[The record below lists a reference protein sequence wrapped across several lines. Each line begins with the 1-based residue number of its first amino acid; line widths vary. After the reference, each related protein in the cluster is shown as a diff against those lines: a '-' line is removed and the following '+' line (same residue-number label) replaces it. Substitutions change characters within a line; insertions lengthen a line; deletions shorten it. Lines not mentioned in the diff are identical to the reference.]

1 MKKLVQ
7 SIFVFSHSQL
17 KIATAAFLWLLFMFG
32 FNATQAQIIITGYMA
47 NPASTDAPYE
57 YVQLIA
63 TQAINFSTT
72 PYSLVWN
79 NNGVATSAGWA
90 AGAAISYKFDLT
102 AGSVSA
108 GQVFYVGG
116 SGKLI
121 NGAGSADIS
130 GLTWIRA
137 INNGTTSGDGG
148 VGTANASGTF
158 GNGGANADGI
168 AVFSGTTVTS
178 STIPVDAIF
187 LGTGVGTAKPASG
200 GYVLPTNDIYNNL
213 QGTFGNGTNITFFSD
228 PASGAF
234 IKLSGTYNAVNST
247 WTTPRTAST
256 IASPTQVSD
265 LNTSF
270 TVVLPTPEINVKGN
284 GVNIVDGDAS
294 PSTTDDTDFGAVSV
308 GSSLN
313 KTFTIENTGSATLT
327 VSNITLTGTNSGE
340 YSLVTPPTFP
350 LAIAGGSTQTITVK
364 FTPTVTT
371 VRTATLNIFSDD
383 SDEGTYDFALQGGTA
398 AIPHTIAFVR
408 NDTTVSEG
416 VGTAK
421 IWVKVTSVG
430 NQTGTVNLA
439 TSAYSTATAGGTDYT
454 APSTL
459 TIPSNATLNQM
470 FSFDIPVND
479 DASAEADE
487 YIIAKLTGASN
498 LTINTTA
505 QTTLYIRDNDKLTPT
520 PSNQLSL
527 SLLGSFSNGTAFSGA
542 TQINSA
548 EISAFDSASKRVF
561 IANSIGSKL
570 DIVNFTNPASPS
582 LVSSLSVTPYGSINS
597 VAAKNGIIALAIENG
612 TNKQLAGK
620 VVFLD
625 ANGTLIDSVTV
636 GAMPD
641 MLIFNHAGT
650 KVYTANEGEPNDT
663 YTTDPEGSVSV
674 IDITT
679 LLTTG
684 ITTAANVTNIG
695 FTAYN
700 GQEVTLRSQG
710 IRIYG
715 TGASAAQDFEPEYIT
730 ISEDDTK
737 AWVTLQENNA
747 VAELNLTNNTIT
759 QLIPLGYKNHNL
771 VANALDAS
779 DQTFGVNLSNFPVKG
794 MYQPDAITSYNV
806 GGTTYFITANEGDSR
821 AYTGMNEETR
831 VGSMS
836 LDATVFPN
844 AAELKDNRVLGRL
857 RTTNKL
863 GDTDND
869 GDFDEIY
876 CFGARSFSVW
886 NTSTSTLIYDSGD
899 ELERITANDATYSA
913 LFNQNS
919 GGVKKDRSDDKGPEQ
934 EGVTVGKVNGIPYA
948 FVGMERTGG
957 VMVYNIANP
966 AAPQYVTYKNN
977 RPTDVSPEGVVFVPA
992 AQSPTGKNLLILSN
1006 EISST
1011 LTVYQVNPC
1020 TAPGIAAISA
1030 AGSTAI
1036 CAGSSVQLA
1045 ITTPNGAYSY
1055 QWLKNNAAIS
1065 TANAASYTANA
1076 VGDYKLA
1083 VVNTTTGCVDTS
1095 SVISV
1100 TIPADV
1106 TNPSITAPAT
1116 VSVCLNSGCTAYGI
1130 NLGTPVTSDNCTVAS
1145 VTNNAP
1151 ASFPLGNTTVTWTVT
1166 DAAGNSA
1173 TSTQTVTVTDGTKP
1187 TVYLAQD
1194 NLVAGATGS
1203 SSSKTPYL
1211 LPSANGVKFTSIL
1224 SVDDAIGG
1232 YAMAG
1237 IPDGLGA
1244 FDNCDGTFTLLMN
1257 HEIANTL
1264 GVNRAHGSKGAFVSK
1279 WIINKNTLSV
1289 VSGSDLMQQA
1299 YLWNTTTNSYDLAG
1313 ANGAAFSRFCSADLP
1328 AVSAFY
1334 NGTTGLGTKE
1344 RIFMNGEENS
1354 NLGRQIAH
1362 ISTGANAGK
1371 SYELARLGKAGWE
1384 NSVANPNP
1392 SNTTIVA
1399 ELDDNSTQGQ
1409 VYFYVGT
1416 KTNTGSEIEKAGL
1429 TNGNLYTVAV
1439 SGLAAEDRTTPP
1451 TAGTAFSLVNL
1462 GDVSNLSGATLNT
1475 NTVAAGGTSFLRP
1488 EDGAWDPSNL
1498 NDFYFA
1504 TTDRIDNVKD
1514 GNVGGT
1520 QVGRSRL
1527 YRLRF
1532 TDINTPLLGG
1542 TIEAVLDGTEA
1553 QNMMDNMSIDKF
1565 GHIILTEDVGN
1576 AAHNGKIWQYTIATD
1591 NLTQIAK
1598 HDPARFGDLTT
1609 AATLPYN
1616 QDEESSGVIDVSD
1629 ILGAGMHLI
1638 VDQAHYTTGISAQS
1652 VEGGQLLAM
1661 FVPAAMGVTATAL
1674 DTLISYTGCG
1684 TSISLG
1690 TPATADNC
1698 SVSSITNN
1706 APATYPLGNTTVTW
1720 TVTDG
1725 SGNTSTINQ
1734 IVTVRDTVKPSITA
1748 PATASVCLNSGCTA
1762 YGINL
1767 GTPVTSDN
1775 CTVASVTNN
1784 APASFPLGNTTV
1796 TWTVTDAAGNSA
1808 TSTQTVTVTDG
1819 TKPTV
1824 YLAQDNLVAGAT
1836 GSSSSKT
1843 PYLLPSANGVK
1854 FTSILSVDDAIGG
1867 YAMAGIPDGLGAF
1880 DNCDG
1885 TFTLLMNHEIANT
1898 LGVNRAHG
1906 SKGAFVSKWII
1917 NKNTL
1922 SVVSG
1927 SDLMQQAYLWN
1938 TTTNSYD
1945 LAGAN
1950 GAAFSRF
1957 CSADLPAVS
1966 AFYNGTTGLGT
1977 KERIFM
1983 NGEENSNLG
1992 RQIAHISTGANA
2004 GKSYELAR
2012 LGKAGWENSV
2022 ANPNPSNTTI
2032 VAELDDNSTQ
2042 GQVYFYVGTKTNTGS
2057 EIEKAGL
2064 TNGNLYTVAVSGLA
2078 AEDRTTPPTAGTAF
2092 SLVNLGD
2099 VSNLSGATLNTNTV
2113 AAGGT
2118 SFLRPEDGA
2127 WDPSNL
2133 NDFYF
2138 ATTDRIDNVKD
2149 GNVGGT
2155 QVGRSR
2161 LYRLRFTDINTPL
2174 LGGTIEAVLDGTEA
2188 QNMMDNMSIDKFGH
2202 IILTEDVGNAAHNGK
2217 IWQYTIATD
2226 NLTQIAKHDPARF
2239 GDLTTAA
2246 TLPYNQ
2252 DEESSGVID
2261 VSDILGAGMH
2271 LIVDQAHYTTG
2282 ISAQSVEGGQLLA
2295 MFVPAA
2301 MGVTATALDTVIV
2314 CANNVAGNS
2323 ATGVSLG
2330 TPATA
2335 DNCSVSSIINNA
2347 PASFSTG
2354 YTNVTWTVTDGSGN
2368 TNTAT
2373 QVVKVNAAPATPTA
2387 PATVCGFDAAT
2398 MTATPSSGT
2407 IKWHDNNAH
2416 TGAALNFF
2424 GNSHVATTTGNYY
2437 AFALGSNGCYSQPA
2451 TTVATVRTAL
2461 PTATPTV
2468 AGTYYATEVV
2478 NDGTYNHY
2486 CRCADNTI
2494 LLSVASTYTPANNFD
2509 ADGTPAADAY
2519 SVKVEVGSSLITN
2532 LGNAPYNNILGIN
2545 GWQVISRTWD
2555 LELGASAQEP
2565 SSAVNVISYFTDA
2578 EYSAVNAVLATPLTS
2593 PSQMTMYKLKNSP
2606 YASAMSAL
2614 NAGHA
2619 LIDTSKIYLFNN
2631 QTNYTAHWALNTVSA
2646 GLYSA
2651 TYAVNEFSG
2660 GGGGGG
2666 NGGGV
2671 PFPIL
2676 LVDFSGYNDN
2686 VVNRLQWTTEMELNT
2701 DKFVVE
2707 RSIGNQFF
2715 EVIGE
2720 VSATGNSTSTQNYAF
2735 NDRTFA
2741 ANTNYYRLKMLDKD
2755 GTFSYS
2761 KTIEI
2766 ATNKLN
2772 VSIYPNP
2779 AQNEVFISGSFP
2791 TNAKV
2796 SISNMLGQE
2805 VLREN
2810 LDINRQTAV
2819 SLQNISKGIYMLNI
2833 LNEKGAILH
2842 SEKLVKE

>member
-7 SIFVFSHSQL
+7 SIFVLSHSQF
-17 KIATAAFLWLLFMFG
+17 KIATAAFLWLLFMCG

-47 NPASTDAPYE
+47 NPAGTDAPYE

-79 NNGVATSAGWA
+79 NNGTATSAGWA

-102 AGSVSA
+102 TGSVVA

-121 NGAGSADIS
+121 NGIGTTDIS

-137 INNGTTSGDGG
+137 INNGTTAGDGF
-148 VGTANASGTF
+148 GTASASGTF

-168 AVFSGTTVTS
+168 AVFLGTTVTS

-200 GYVLPTNDIYNNL
+200 GYVLPTNDIYNNA
-213 QGTFGNGTNITFFSD
+213 QGTFGNGTNTTFFSD
-228 PASGAF
+228 PASGTF
-234 IKLSGTYNAVNST
+234 IKLSGTYNAVTST
-247 WTTPRTAST
+247 WTTARTASS
-256 IASPTQVSD
+256 IASPTLISD
-265 LNTSF
+265 IACAF

-284 GVNIVDGDAS
+284 GVNITDGDTS
-294 PSTTDDTDFGAVSV
+294 PSATDNTDFGAVSV

-313 KTFTIENTGSATLT
+313 KTYIIENTGAATLT
-327 VSNITLTGTNSGE
+327 VSNITLTGTNSAE
-340 YSLVTPPTFP
+340 YAIVSPTSFP
-350 LAIAGGSTQTITVK
+350 ISIAGSGTQTVTVQ
-364 FTPTVTT
+364 FTPTITT

-383 SDEGTYDFALQGGTA
+383 ADEATYDFALQGGVNPT
-398 AIPHTIAFVR
+398 PHTIAFVR

-439 TSAYSTATAGGTDYT
+439 TSAASTATSGGTDYT

-459 TIPSNATLNQM
+459 TIPSNATLNQL

-487 YIIAKLTGASN
+487 YVIAKLTGASN
-498 LTINTTA
+498 LTINTSA

-527 SLLGSFSNGTAFSGA
+527 SLLGSFSNGTAFSLPP
-542 TQINSA
+542 TVVQINSA

-570 DIVNFTNPASPS
+570 DIVNFANPASPS
-582 LVSSLSVTPYGSINS
+582 LISSIDITPYGSINS
-597 VAAKNGIIALAIENG
+597 VAAKNGIIALAIENS

-620 VVFLD
+620 VVFVD
-625 ANGTLIDSVTV
+625 ANGALIDSVTV

-641 MLIFNHAGT
+641 MLVFNHAGT
-650 KVYTANEGEPNDT
+650 KVYTANEGEPNDA
-663 YTTDPEGSVSV
+663 YTSDPEGSIGVV
-674 IDITT
+674 DITT

-684 ITTAANVTNIG
+684 ITTAANVNIIG

-700 GQEVTLRSQG
+700 GQEATLRSQG

-779 DQTFGVNLSNFPVKG
+779 DVTFSVNLSNFPVKG
-794 MYQPDAITSYNV
+794 MYQPDAIASYNV
-806 GGTTYFITANEGDSR
+806 SGTTYFITANEGDSR

-831 VGSMS
+831 VGSMN
-836 LDATVFPN
+836 LDATAFPN
-844 AAELKDNRVLGRL
+844 ATELKNNNVLGRL

-966 AAPQYVTYKNN
+966 AAPTYVTYKNN
-977 RPTDVSPEGVVFVPA
+977 RPTDISPEGVVFIPA
-992 AQSPTGKNLLILSN
+992 TQSPNGKNLLILSN

-1011 LTVYQVNPC
+1011 LTIYQVNPC
-1020 TAPGIAAISA
+1020 TESGIATISA

-1055 QWLKNNAAIS
+1055 QWLKNNTAIS
-1065 TANAASYTANA
+1065 SANAAAYTANA

-1095 SVISV
+1095 SVIAV

-1106 TNPSITAPAT
+1106 TNPTITAPAT
-1116 VSVCLNSGCTAYGI
+1116 VSVCVNSGCSAYGI
-1130 NLGTPVTSDNCTVAS
+1130 NLGTPVISDNCTVAS
-1145 VTNNAP
+1145 ITNNAP
-1151 ASFPLGNTTVTWTVT
+1151 DSFPLGNTTVTWTVT
-1166 DAAGNSA
+1166 DAAGNFA
-1173 TSTQTVTVTDGTKP
+1173 TANQTVTVTDGTKP

-1194 NLVAGATGS
+1194 NLVAGATGPN
-1203 SSSKTPYL
+1203 SSKTPYL
-1211 LPSANGVKFTSIL
+1211 LPAANGVKFTSIL
-1224 SVDDAIGG
+1224 SVDDVVGG
-1232 YAMAG
+1232 YTMAG

-1257 HEIANTL
+1257 HEIGNTL
-1264 GVNRAHGSKGAFVSK
+1264 GVAHAHGSKGAFVSK
-1279 WIINKNTLSV
+1279 WIINKSNLSV

-1334 NGTTGLGTKE
+1334 NSTTGLGTTE
-1344 RIFMNGEENS
+1344 RIFMNGEENG
-1354 NLGRQIAH
+1354 NNGRALAH
-1362 ISTGANAGK
+1362 VATGANAGK
-1371 SYELARLGKAGWE
+1371 TYELARLGKAGWE

-1399 ELDDNSTQGQ
+1399 ELDDNSTDGQ
-1409 VYFYVGT
+1409 VYFYIGT

-1429 TNGNLYTVAV
+1429 TNGNLYAVAV
-1439 SGLAAEDRTTPP
+1439 SGLAAESRTTPP
-1451 TAGTAFSLVNL
+1451 TAGTAFALVNL
-1462 GDVSNLSGATLNT
+1462 GDVSALSGTTLNT
-1475 NTVAAGGTSFLRP
+1475 NTIAAGGTSFLRP

-1498 NDFYFA
+1498 NDFYFN

-1553 QNMMDNMSIDKF
+1553 QNMLDNMSIDKF

-1609 AATLPYN
+1609 AATAPYN
-1616 QDEESSGVIDVSD
+1616 QDEEASGVIDVSD

-1638 VDQAHYTTGISAQS
+1638 VDQAHYTTGISTQS

-1661 FVPAAMGVTATAL
+1661 FVPASIGVT
-1674 DTLISYTGCG
+1674 S
-1684 TSISLG
+1684 
-1690 TPATADNC
+1690 
-1698 SVSSITNN
+1698 
-1706 APATYPLGNTTVTW
+1706 
-1720 TVTDG
+1720 
-1725 SGNTSTINQ
+1725 
-1734 IVTVRDTVKPSITA
+1734 
-1748 PATASVCLNSGCTA
+1748 
-1762 YGINL
+1762 
-1767 GTPVTSDN
+1767 
-1775 CTVASVTNN
+1775 
-1784 APASFPLGNTTV
+1784 
-1796 TWTVTDAAGNSA
+1796 
-1808 TSTQTVTVTDG
+1808 
-1819 TKPTV
+1819 
-1824 YLAQDNLVAGAT
+1824 
-1836 GSSSSKT
+1836 
-1843 PYLLPSANGVK
+1843 
-1854 FTSILSVDDAIGG
+1854 
-1867 YAMAGIPDGLGAF
+1867 
-1880 DNCDG
+1880 
-1885 TFTLLMNHEIANT
+1885 
-1898 LGVNRAHG
+1898 
-1906 SKGAFVSKWII
+1906 
-1917 NKNTL
+1917 
-1922 SVVSG
+1922 
-1927 SDLMQQAYLWN
+1927 
-1938 TTTNSYD
+1938 
-1945 LAGAN
+1945 
-1950 GAAFSRF
+1950 
-1957 CSADLPAVS
+1957 
-1966 AFYNGTTGLGT
+1966 
-1977 KERIFM
+1977 
-1983 NGEENSNLG
+1983 
-1992 RQIAHISTGANA
+1992 
-2004 GKSYELAR
+2004 
-2012 LGKAGWENSV
+2012 
-2022 ANPNPSNTTI
+2022 
-2032 VAELDDNSTQ
+2032 
-2042 GQVYFYVGTKTNTGS
+2042 
-2057 EIEKAGL
+2057 
-2064 TNGNLYTVAVSGLA
+2064 
-2078 AEDRTTPPTAGTAF
+2078 
-2092 SLVNLGD
+2092 
-2099 VSNLSGATLNTNTV
+2099 
-2113 AAGGT
+2113 
-2118 SFLRPEDGA
+2118 
-2127 WDPSNL
+2127 
-2133 NDFYF
+2133 
-2138 ATTDRIDNVKD
+2138 
-2149 GNVGGT
+2149 
-2155 QVGRSR
+2155 
-2161 LYRLRFTDINTPL
+2161 
-2174 LGGTIEAVLDGTEA
+2174 
-2188 QNMMDNMSIDKFGH
+2188 
-2202 IILTEDVGNAAHNGK
+2202 
-2217 IWQYTIATD
+2217 
-2226 NLTQIAKHDPARF
+2226 
-2239 GDLTTAA
+2239 TAA
-2246 TLPYNQ
+2246 
-2252 DEESSGVID
+2252 
-2261 VSDILGAGMH
+2261 
-2271 LIVDQAHYTTG
+2271 
-2282 ISAQSVEGGQLLA
+2282 
-2295 MFVPAA
+2295 
-2301 MGVTATALDTVIV
+2301 DTVIV

-2335 DNCSVSSIINNA
+2335 DNCSVSSITNNA
-2347 PASFSTG
+2347 PTSFSTG

-2373 QVVKVNAAPATPTA
+2373 QVVKVNAAPVVPTA
-2387 PATVCGFDAAT
+2387 PATVCAFDAAT
-2398 MTATPSSGT
+2398 ITATPSTGT
-2407 IKWHDNNAH
+2407 IKWYNNNAH

-2424 GNSHVATTTGNYY
+2424 GNSHIATTSGNYY

-2468 AGTYYATEVV
+2468 AGTYYATDVV

-2519 SVKVEVGSSLITN
+2519 SVKVEVGSSLLTN
-2532 LGNAPYNNILGIN
+2532 LGNAPYNNILGAS

-2555 LELGASAQEP
+2555 VELGASAQEP
-2565 SSAVNVISYFTDA
+2565 TSPVNVISYFTDA
-2578 EYSAVNAVLATPLTS
+2578 EYSAVNAVLATPLIS

-2619 LIDTSKIYLFNN
+2619 LIDASKIYLFNN
-2631 QTNYTAHWALNTVSA
+2631 QTNYTAHWVLDTVA
-2646 GLYSA
+2646 VGLYSA
-2651 TYAVNEFSG
+2651 SYAVNEFSG

-2666 NGGGV
+2666 NGGGI
-2671 PFPIL
+2671 PFPITL
-2676 LVDFSGYNDN
+2676 TNFFGYNEN
-2686 VVNRLQWTTEMELNT
+2686 VVNRLQWATETELNA
-2701 DKFVVE
+2701 DKFVIE
-2707 RSIGNQFF
+2707 RSLENQTF

-2720 VSATGNSTSTQNYAF
+2720 VIAVGNSTSTQNYAF
-2735 NDRTFA
+2735 NDRTFG
-2741 ANTNYYRLKMLDKD
+2741 ANTHFYRLKMLDKD

-2772 VSIYPNP
+2772 VTLYPNP

-2791 TNAKV
+2791 ANAKV
-2796 SISNMLGQE
+2796 SVLNMLGQE
-2805 VLREN
+2805 VVKSN
-2810 LDINRQTAV
+2810 LDPNSQTAV

-2833 LNEKGAILH
+2833 LNEKDVVLY